1 MKLRI
6 IGRKL
11 DQMNK
16 YRANFVAG
24 VGMIHWE
31 SDRGQGFD
39 YGQIRICPRE

>member
-24 VGMIHWE
+24 GMIHWE
-31 SDRGQGFD
+31 SDRAQGFD